1 MKIGKPTAMK
11 RWRYLSIPGEGQRYM
26 SCFVKLPRSVVAG
39 HALPFGWNERTM
51 SGILFMNMNM
61 NIL

>member
-1 MKIGKPTAMK
+1 
-11 RWRYLSIPGEGQRYM
+11 M